1 MNKILLIYTGG
12 TIGMMQD
19 AKTGSLRPFDFKSL
33 TKQVPELSRFNLDLH
48 SVSFKKPIDSSN
60 MHPRVWVELVEIIE
74 KNYTAYDGF
83 VVLHGSDTMAYTA
96 SALSFMLENLKKPVI
111 LTGSQLPIGIIRTDG
126 KENLITAIEI
136 ASAKDKKGKA
146 LVPEVAVYFEYALY
160 RGNRTLKYNSE
171 HFDAFKSPNY
181 PQLAEAGV
189 QITYNYNYIAKAS
202 TKKLITYKNLDNDIV
217 VLNLFPGISKKITQ
231 AILSAEGIKAIV
243 LHSFGA
249 GNAST
254 DEWFIAL
261 LKQAID
267 KGIVIYNVTQ
277 CLEGRVIQGKY
288 ETSSALQKIG
298 VVSGEDITLEAA
310 ITKLMFL
317 FGQKLSTSKIKNL
330 LGQNLRGEI
339 TLLNS

>member
-1 MNKILLIYTGG
+1 MSKILLIYTGG

-19 AKTGSLRPFDFKSL
+19 AKTGSLRPFNFQSL
-33 TKQVPELSRFNLDLH
+33 TKQVPELSRFKLTLH

-60 MHPRVWVELVEIIE
+60 MHPRVWVELAEVIE
-74 KNYTAYDGF
+74 KNYNKYDGF

-136 ASAKDKKGKA
+136 AAAKNKQGKP
-146 LVPEVAVYFEYALY
+146 LVPEVAIYFEYELF

-171 HFDAFKSPNY
+171 HFDAFQSPNY
-181 PQLAEAGV
+181 PALAEAGV
-189 QITYNYNYIAKAS
+189 SISYNFNAIGKPNN
-202 TKKLITYKNLDNDIV
+202 KKLTVHKNLDNDIV

-231 AILSAEGIKAIV
+231 AVLNIRGIKAIV

-249 GNAST
+249 GNAPT

-261 LKQAID
+261 LSHAIH
-267 KGIVIYNVTQ
+267 KGIIIYNVTQ

-288 ETSSALQKIG
+288 ETSSQLEKIG
-298 VVSGEDITLEAA
+298 VISGEDITLEAA

-317 FGQKLSTSKIKNL
+317 LGKNL
-330 LGQNLRGEI
+330 PLKKVKALLSKNLRGEI
-339 TLLNS
+339 TG

>member
-19 AKTGSLRPFDFKSL
+19 AKTGTLRPFDFKSL

-60 MHPRVWVELVEIIE
+60 MHPRVWVELVDIIE
-74 KNYTAYDGF
+74 KNYSKYDGF

-96 SALSFMLENLKKPVI
+96 SALSFMLENLSKPVI

-136 ASAKDKKGKA
+136 AAAKNKQGKA
-146 LVPEVAVYFEYALY
+146 LVPEVAIYFEYELF
-160 RGNRTLKYNSE
+160 RGNRTFKYNSA
-171 HFDAFKSPNY
+171 HFDAFQSPNY
-181 PQLAEAGV
+181 PVLAEAGV
-189 QITYNYNYIAKAS
+189 EIIYNTNYIAKAS
-202 TKKLITYKNLDNDIV
+202 TKKLIVHKHLDNDII
-217 VLNLFPGISKKITQ
+217 VLNLFPGISKKITET
-231 AILSAEGIKAIV
+231 ILHAKGVKAVV

-249 GNAST
+249 GNAPT
-254 DEWFIAL
+254 DDWFIAL
-261 LKQAID
+261 LKQTID
-267 KGIVIYNVTQ
+267 KGIIIYNVTQ
-277 CLEGRVIQGKY
+277 CPEGHVIQGKY

-298 VVSGEDITLEAA
+298 VISGQDITLEAA

-317 FGQKLSTSKIKNL
+317 LAQKLPLPKIKNQL
-330 LGQNLRGEI
+330 SQNLRGEI
-339 TLLNS
+339 TLLK